1 MMQMKPVVQ
10 IPNVSLEKNSDVAQD
25 SDVKERI
32 RTRAY
37 ELYEQRGGDKGRE
50 LDDWLQAEAEAIGE
64 IAA

>member
-1 MMQMKPVVQ
+1 MKPVVQ
-10 IPNVSLEKNSDVAQD
+10 MPNVNLEKNSDVAQD

-37 ELYEQRGGDKGRE
+37 ELYEQRGRDKGRD

-64 IAA
+64 ISA